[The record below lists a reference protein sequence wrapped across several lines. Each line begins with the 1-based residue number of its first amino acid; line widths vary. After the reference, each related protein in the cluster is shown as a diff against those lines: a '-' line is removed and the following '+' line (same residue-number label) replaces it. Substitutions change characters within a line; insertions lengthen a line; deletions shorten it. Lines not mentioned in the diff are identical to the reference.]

1 MKLSWDDNSQY
12 KESHKSHVPNHQPV
26 IYYDIFIFNHEPDHS
41 DDDDDAD
48 PSGPHSPA
56 LTLRRPRPCW
66 PTWAMETAKVGR
78 ATKWTT
84 IIIITYNLST
94 VCICCVLIIICTYII
109 GESAN
114 SCTKLDEK
122 GGHPFQLHDISS
134 NNVKHIPPKKHL
146 FDPRL
151 RLSCFSSE
159 ANPICL
165 RTSARHV
172 AFRLVLWE
180 KSPAVST
187 HPALADSAP
196 RILLAWPV
204 RGTAGARPQRLSTQ
218 RRRRVSK
225 GFGCK
230 LCTFSLVGG
239 IKKWDHPG
247 RIAIEYMEIVCST
260 PQPAAISIHPLEL
273 PGIMP
278 LRTAVRRKFS
288 TFAVLSMCLLVD
300 SGKGRSSFQPKVG
313 PNHAHCQQQVWFS
326 WSKKTMTFPRGE
338 KWSQ

>member
-122 GGHPFQLHDISS
+122 VWTPFPASWYL
-134 NNVKHIPPKKHL
+134 VKQCQTHPPKKT
-146 FDPRL
+146 
-151 RLSCFSSE
+151 
-159 ANPICL
+159 PI
-165 RTSARHV
+165 R
-172 AFRLVLWE
+172 
-180 KSPAVST
+180 
-187 HPALADSAP
+187 
-196 RILLAWPV
+196 
-204 RGTAGARPQRLSTQ
+204 
-218 RRRRVSK
+218 
-225 GFGCK
+225 
-230 LCTFSLVGG
+230 
-239 IKKWDHPG
+239 
-247 RIAIEYMEIVCST
+247 
-260 PQPAAISIHPLEL
+260 PAAAALLFLQWGKPN
-273 PGIMP
+273 
-278 LRTAVRRKFS
+278 
-288 TFAVLSMCLLVD
+288 LSED
-300 SGKGRSSFQPKVG
+300 
-313 PNHAHCQQQVWFS
+313 
-326 WSKKTMTFPRGE
+326 
-338 KWSQ
+338 